1 MGNNLE
7 LTDQDIYNIAN
18 SMVYINGGS
27 FMMGSADGRKS
38 ENPVHQVHLD
48 SFYMSKYLI
57 TQGQWEL
64 IIGENKSCFQGDPQ
78 RPVERISWKE
88 CQQFIKKLN
97 KKTGRKYRLPT
108 EAEWEY
114 AAKGGQ
120 ESRGYKFAGS
130 DKLIEV
136 AWYIDECGKKDDHD
150 QSYGTRVV
158 GQKLP
163 NELGLHDMSG
173 NLRCWCSDW
182 FDPKYYHRS
191 PSHNPTGPK
200 SGKRKVLRGGSWLAP
215 PTFCDVSFRSGNRPE
230 TGSYQDGFR
239 LVI

>member
-1 MGNNLE
+1 MDNSLE
-7 LTDQDIYNIAN
+7 LTDLDVYNIIN
-18 SMVYINGGS
+18 NMIYIKGGS
-27 FMMGSADGRKS
+27 FMMGSVDGRKS
-38 ENPVHQVHLD
+38 ENPVHKVYLD
-48 SFYMSKYLI
+48 GFFMSKYLI
-57 TQGQWEL
+57 TQGQWNM
-64 IIGENKSCFQGDPQ
+64 ITGENKSSFQGDPQ

-97 KKTGRKYRLPT
+97 KKTGRQYRLPT

-114 AAKGGQ
+114 AARGGQ
-120 ESRGYKFAGS
+120 RSKGYTYAGS
-130 DKLIEV
+130 DQLIEV
-136 AWYIDECGKKDDHD
+136 AWSVDECGKKGNND
-150 QSYGTRVV
+150 QNYGTRRV

-163 NELGLHDMSG
+163 NELGLYDMSG

-200 SGKRKVLRGGSWLAP
+200 SGKRKVLRGGSWLTP
-215 PTFCDVSFRSGNRPE
+215 SVFCEVSFRNGNRPE

-239 LVI
+239 LVL